1 MFKLIRR
8 LIILAALL
16 FAGLYLF
23 NVHKNVKQV
32 LSYKPYIEE
41 SLKNHGV
48 AGNNDTELALAI
60 IYTETKGQAADV
72 MQSSESLGYEP
83 NAISSQEDSIKQG
96 IITLSERLQ
105 AASLAG
111 VDIWTGVQAYNF
123 GEAYIDY
130 VAQRGKKNTLKLSE
144 SYSADVLAKSL
155 GNEDAATYKHLTPI
169 SFFFNGG
176 KLYVNGGNI
185 FYAWEVRIN
194 LYLVRFM
201 SWF

>member
-8 LIILAALL
+8 LIILAILV
-16 FAGLYLF
+16 FSGIYLF
-23 NVHKNVKQV
+23 EVHKNVKQV
-32 LSYKPYIEE
+32 MTYKTYIEE
-41 SLKNHGV
+41 SLKDHGV
-48 AGNNDTELALAI
+48 EGNNDTELALAI
-60 IYTETKGQAADV
+60 IYTETKGKTADV

-83 NAISSQEDSIKQG
+83 NSISSQEDSIKQG
-96 IITLSERLQ
+96 IMTLSERLQ
-105 AASLAG
+105 EASLAG
-111 VDIWTGVQAYNF
+111 VDVWTGVQAYNF

-155 GNEDAATYKHLTPI
+155 GNEDASTYRHLTPI